1 MENQFQTWL
10 KAQGY
15 YRKKDSPMWWKNGE
29 PVHGSELSLKLNEWK
44 SLMNKT
50 TTK

>member
-15 YRKKDSPMWWKNGE
+15 YRKEGSLMWWKNDE
-29 PVHGSELSLKLNEWK
+29 HVHGSELSLKLNEWK
-44 SLMNKT
+44 SLMNNT